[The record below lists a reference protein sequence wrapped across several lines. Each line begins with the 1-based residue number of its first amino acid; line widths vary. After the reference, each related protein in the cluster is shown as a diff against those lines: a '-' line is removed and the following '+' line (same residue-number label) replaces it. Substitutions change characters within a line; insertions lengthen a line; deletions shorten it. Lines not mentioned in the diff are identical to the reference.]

1 MKGGVVCAII
11 ASPEKVA
18 NATTKL
24 VIRWLVFV
32 ARIIAF
38 SVSVLILSC
47 VAYLGFYST
56 SGKLNA
62 IRYNGLLKV
71 GMSQLEETTAE
82 NQTHAALI
90 GTLPPSAAPL
100 YEKKGIK
107 LIWFTSWA
115 IPCMDG
121 GPIFALQFDN
131 SNRLRSWYED
141 QWVEGC

>member
-1 MKGGVVCAII
+1 
-11 ASPEKVA
+11 VA

-38 SVSVLILSC
+38 SVSVLILSY
-47 VAYLGFYST
+47 VAFLILGTT

-62 IRYNGLLKV
+62 IRFYWLLKV

-82 NQTHAALI
+82 TQTHPDLT
-90 GTLPPSAAPL
+90 GTLPTSAIPL
-100 YEKKGIK
+100 YDKKGIK
-107 LIWFTSWA
+107 IIWFTSWA
-115 IPCMDG
+115 IPCLAG
-121 GPIFALQFDN
+121 GPVFVLQFDN

-141 QWVEGC
+141 QWASGC

>member
-1 MKGGVVCAII
+1 
-11 ASPEKVA
+11 VA

-24 VIRWLVFV
+24 VIKWLVFV
-32 ARIIAF
+32 ARFIAF

-47 VAYLGFYST
+47 VAYVVFYTT

-62 IRYNGLLKV
+62 IRFNSLLKV

-82 NQTHAALI
+82 TQTHAELR
-90 GTLPPSAAPL
+90 GTLTTSTIPL
-100 YEKKGIK
+100 YDKKGIK
-107 LIWFTSWA
+107 FIWFTSWA

-121 GPIFALQFDN
+121 GPIFVLQFDN
-131 SNRLRSWYED
+131 SNRLRSWYVD

>member
-1 MKGGVVCAII
+1 MTITTNLII
-11 ASPEKVA
+11 KW
-18 NATTKL
+18 
-24 VIRWLVFV
+24 IVFV
-32 ARIIAF
+32 TRLIAF
-38 SVSVLILSC
+38 SISVLILGC
-47 VAYLGFYST
+47 DGFIILDT
-56 SGKLNA
+56 TTNKLNA
-62 IRYNGLLKV
+62 VRYNWLLKV

-82 NQTHAALI
+82 NQTHAELH
-90 GTLPPSAAPL
+90 GTLTTSTIPL

-131 SNRLRSWYED
+131 SNHLRSWYED